1 MERRGVLA
9 RLAAMWP
16 GGAPGAPP
24 ATNGFRGDIMIG
36 AKLKIAL
43 LYDLWNEDPVAAA
56 GKEEAA
62 AAPAPKRRKEEK
74 EGKKRKDRPRGDLR
88 RATEDGARAFVFR
101 VGWEAAVPALALP
114 FGCRPHFQPDRVI
127 RRRRYQGNERGRLCR
142 PAGIALHGRWPAF
155 HFHVPGQS
163 DCQEDIRVS
172 RHQDS
177 ILRDCLSRAH

>member
-16 GGAPGAPP
+16 GGAPGAPL

-62 AAPAPKRRKEEK
+62 AAPAPKRRKKVKKVKKEKTDREEIFDALQK
-74 EGKKRKDRPRGDLR
+74 RGHQPSYSRFAGK
-88 RATEDGARAFVFR
+88 
-101 VGWEAAVPALALP
+101 
-114 FGCRPHFQPDRVI
+114 
-127 RRRRYQGNERGRLCR
+127 
-142 PAGIALHGRWPAF
+142 
-155 HFHVPGQS
+155 
-163 DCQEDIRVS
+163 
-172 RHQDS
+172 
-177 ILRDCLSRAH
+177 